1 MATVKQN
8 IQLPTIKR
16 NTSCKLVQL
25 FTMNPFKSKK
35 AEYVKQD
42 PLVVSLQLNGNALSF
57 RTDLTPGGKWKT
69 QTDSTR
75 QDEEQITTLQ
85 RELQRMHKDMKHLE
99 DEKLAVLEEK
109 YLLEFKNQLLLEMV
123 AVSQLDAK
131 KTVDDLEREK
141 LKTEALKWELA
152 NLNIEQS
159 QQQEE
164 ELG

>member
-1 MATVKQN
+1 
-8 IQLPTIKR
+8 
-16 NTSCKLVQL
+16 
-25 FTMNPFKSKK
+25 MNPFKSKK

-42 PLVVSLQLNGNALSF
+42 PLVVSLQLKGNALSF

-131 KTVDDLEREK
+131 KNVDDLEREK

>member
-1 MATVKQN
+1 
-8 IQLPTIKR
+8 
-16 NTSCKLVQL
+16 
-25 FTMNPFKSKK
+25 MNVFKSKK
-35 AEYVKQD
+35 KPEYSKQD
-42 PLVVSLQLNGNALSF
+42 PLPVNLTLNGNTLSF
-57 RTDLTPGGKWKT
+57 RTDLTPGGKWKAE
-69 QTDSTR
+69 TDSTR
-75 QDEEQITTLQ
+75 QDEERITTLQ
-85 RELQRMHKDMKHLE
+85 RELQRMHKDMKQLE

-131 KTVDDLEREK
+131 KNVEDLEREK

-159 QQQEE
+159 QAQDE

>member
-1 MATVKQN
+1 
-8 IQLPTIKR
+8 
-16 NTSCKLVQL
+16 
-25 FTMNPFKSKK
+25 MNPFKSKK

>member
-1 MATVKQN
+1 
-8 IQLPTIKR
+8 
-16 NTSCKLVQL
+16 
-25 FTMNPFKSKK
+25 MNPFKSKK

-131 KTVDDLEREK
+131 KNVDDLEREK

>member
-1 MATVKQN
+1 MLVK
-8 IQLPTIKR
+8 
-16 NTSCKLVQL
+16 V
-25 FTMNPFKSKK
+25 TMNPFSKKK
-35 AEYVKQD
+35 AEYIKQD
-42 PLVVSLQLNGNALSF
+42 PLVVKLKLNGNALSF

-69 QTDSTR
+69 ETDSTR

-131 KTVDDLEREK
+131 KNVEDLEREK

-164 ELG
+164 VLG